1 MLLCI
6 AVTGWVAGYWLF
18 KGHHEQALW
27 FLWVLLPV
35 SLWNGRRFWD
45 LWRVVP
51 QEWRGWWVLFWSLI
65 VWQFA
70 VTGFRAGHWWNEPGA
85 GKDTL
90 MTFVL
95 ASGLVIVGRNDQA
108 RSWMWKGVFA
118 AGSAA
123 VLASLLTFYTE
134 IQINEERFRL
144 CWRRWP
150 GFDAVT
156 TGIFT
161 GMALMVGLIT
171 GENASRWW
179 KPCFCAAL
187 ALLGCGLA
195 ASESR
200 GALLAVMAGA
210 VWWLLKNIRSWRRL
224 AWPLIG
230 FAAYWFFTG
239 FTDRGRSGLV
249 ERGSSGRFD
258 IYHSYLSQ
266 MEGSDWVVGKGQVWM
281 LPESV
286 LGWLVH
292 HPHNAYL
299 GQLAGYGII
308 GLMIML
314 VALAWGFIKIRKAP
328 ESTILV
334 FGLITL
340 LFDGGM
346 VFSMYSTARWEALV
360 VMVPLMIG
368 VAAEGVGQNKSQNGR
383 NVVVCFT

>member
-1 MLLCI
+1 
-6 AVTGWVAGYWLF
+6 
-18 KGHHEQALW
+18 
-27 FLWVLLPV
+27 
-35 SLWNGRRFWD
+35 
-45 LWRVVP
+45 
-51 QEWRGWWVLFWSLI
+51 
-65 VWQFA
+65 
-70 VTGFRAGHWWNEPGA
+70 
-85 GKDTL
+85 
-90 MTFVL
+90 
-95 ASGLVIVGRNDQA
+95 
-108 RSWMWKGVFA
+108 
-118 AGSAA
+118 
-123 VLASLLTFYTE
+123 
-134 IQINEERFRL
+134 
-144 CWRRWP
+144 
-150 GFDAVT
+150 
-156 TGIFT
+156 
-161 GMALMVGLIT
+161 
-171 GENASRWW
+171 
-179 KPCFCAAL
+179 
-187 ALLGCGLA
+187 
-195 ASESR
+195 
-200 GALLAVMAGA
+200 
-210 VWWLLKNIRSWRRL
+210 
-224 AWPLIG
+224 
-230 FAAYWFFTG
+230 
-239 FTDRGRSGLV
+239 
-249 ERGSSGRFD
+249 
-258 IYHSYLSQ
+258 